1 MASHSAE
8 PALMTRTSP
17 GSEEEDEYED
27 CYLILDLDCSENR
40 NFTREVKAYS
50 IQDLLSS
57 PAVIH
62 LDGKEMR
69 GDHQDTIGTSLIFEQ
84 GKDGVS
90 YVGKTFKKIRFSRWH
105 LDSYKFDK
113 RTSQSRLSTGT
124 HATPRVV
131 TRDHPSSSAEGNF
144 GANSSHE

>member
-50 IQDLLSS
+50 IQCRYRSQDLLSS

-84 GKDGVS
+84 GKGVFRVFCFES
-90 YVGKTFKKIRFSRWH
+90 ERGDRENQRRETKTRRERER
-105 LDSYKFDK
+105 D
-113 RTSQSRLSTGT
+113 RGT
-124 HATPRVV
+124 VKAR
-131 TRDHPSSSAEGNF
+131 RR
-144 GANSSHE
+144 